1 MSEKRMLVKIAHYYY
16 ELGMTQEDIGQ
27 RLSMSR
33 QKVNRMIKSLIEKEI
48 VSIKIN
54 GYDETYVGLE
64 DTLEKEFSLK
74 EVIVTSVDD
83 EDVLI
88 DKLSD
93 AAALYLERTI
103 ENNETIGVSWGT
115 TLSSTAAK
123 LKSLRKKNIS
133 VVQIVGGENL
143 QDPSLKADEIT
154 RVIANKLN
162 GTPYLMYAPAI
173 VKDERLKTAMMNE
186 QSIKNI
192 FNLIKNCTTAVVGI
206 GNLTEDSTICK
217 QSYLTKENLEKLKQ
231 QKCVGD
237 ICLQAYKISGEVIED
252 NISKRVIGIGADDL
266 KNIPRVIGIAGGK
279 EKTKAILGALRA
291 GFIDVLVTDNITA
304 ENILKIKNEQQ

>member
-1 MSEKRMLVKIAHYYY
+1 MLVKIAHYYY
-16 ELGMTQEDIGQ
+16 ELGMTQEEIGK
-27 RLSMSR
+27 RLLMSR
-33 QKVNRMIKSLIEKEI
+33 QKVNRIIKSLIEKK
-48 VSIKIN
+48 VVTIKVN

-64 DTLEKEFSLK
+64 DSLEKEFSLK
-74 EVIVTSVDD
+74 EVIVTSADSQ
-83 EDVLI
+83 DVLI

-93 AAALYLERTI
+93 AAAVYLERTI
-103 ENNETIGVSWGT
+103 ENNEIIGISWGT

-123 LKSLRKKNIS
+123 LKSLRKKEVS

-173 VKDERLKTAMMNE
+173 VKDERLKTAIMNE

-206 GNLTEDSTICK
+206 GNLTEDSTIYK
-217 QSYLTKENLEKLKQ
+217 QSYLTKESLQKLKNEE
-231 QKCVGD
+231 CVGD
-237 ICLQAYKISGEVIED
+237 ICLQPYKISGEVIRD
-252 NISKRVIGIGADDL
+252 NISNRVIGIGADDL
-266 KNIPRVIGIAGGK
+266 KNIPRVVGIAGGR
-279 EKTKAILGALRA
+279 EKAKAILGALRG

-304 ENILKIKNEQQ
+304 ENILKIKNEQ